1 MLKIGLFK
9 NKIWKFHT
17 SSKSNPVL
25 NDSGLTLIELIIS
38 LVISLIVVGAAY
50 FILLN
55 QSGVFRTT
63 RSVSKEQQRLLIAY
77 DTVKYSLRMAGFDY
91 GQNYFNQSGAV
102 PPVQRILADY
112 PNNPYELLVSYGTV
126 VNGANPCILTGVTN
140 PNAAGPSSEF
150 TPSNACHIADFHV
163 GEILNIINPIP
174 NASGNLP
181 TPPITLCI
189 TNINITAGKIQV
201 NPGAGGVCTDNPVSP
216 KNISGGQVSA
226 IQQVMYY
233 WGSANY
239 NFNPPWNQPGNLYE
253 CQVNPIVTEPEPPYV
268 TTPYSPPQ
276 CVPNT
281 TILLDGYINNF
292 SVSPVPGNDVNNSY
306 TIPQPYLYILS
317 LTGESDVALSDS
329 PAYSIHVPYNAN
341 AAGVAAKGQAGQV
354 VGNNILAD
362 FSSNV
367 FLRNVYYGS

>member
-1 MLKIGLFK
+1 MLKKGLLK
-9 NKIWKFHT
+9 NRIRKFRT
-17 SSKSNPVL
+17 SFESSRIL
-25 NDSGLTLIELIIS
+25 NNDGLTLIELIIS

-63 RSVSKEQQRLLIAY
+63 RAVSKEQQRLLISYNA
-77 DTVKYSLRMAGFDY
+77 VKYSLRMAGFDY

-102 PPVQRILADY
+102 PPVQTMQANY

-126 VNGANPCILTGVTN
+126 VDGANPCILTGVAN
-140 PNAAGPSSEF
+140 PNGAGPSSEF
-150 TPSNACHIADFHV
+150 TPSSSCNIADFHKY
-163 GEILNIINPIP
+163 EILNIINPVA
-174 NASGNLP
+174 NASGNVP
-181 TPPITLCI
+181 APPITLCI
-189 TNINITAGKIQV
+189 THITAGKIQV
-201 NPGAGGVCTDNPVSP
+201 NPGAGGVCPANPVSP
-216 KNISGGQVSA
+216 KDISSGQVSA
-226 IQQVMYY
+226 IQQVLYY

-253 CQVNPIVTEPEPPYV
+253 CQVNPAVTEPGQYSPATV
-268 TTPYSPPQ
+268 TTYSAPQ
-276 CVPNT
+276 CVPDT

-292 SVSPVPGNDVNNSY
+292 SVVPVAGNVNTSY
-306 TIPQPYLYILS
+306 SVPQPYLYILS

-341 AAGVAAKGQAGQV
+341 AAGAAAKGQAGQV